1 MKFIDETIILV
12 KAGNGGNG
20 CLSFRREKY
29 IPFGGP
35 DGGDGGQGGSVII
48 KAKDGLN
55 TLADFRNRSK
65 FIAPNGKTGGGKN
78 KKGRSGDDLVIQLPA
93 GSVIYDLDTEELIC
107 DLEKDG
113 QSIVIATGGEFG
125 LGNARFK
132 TSTNRAPRKT
142 TDGKI
147 GEERQL
153 KIVLK
158 VLADVGLIGLP
169 NVGKSS
175 ILAAVSMA
183 KPKIANYAFT
193 TIHPN
198 LGVVLISDYEKFVV
212 ADLPGLIVG
221 ASTGAGLGIQ
231 FLKHISRTR
240 LLLHVIDVSKNKL
253 DQIIKDVDMIA
264 KELKDYDQDLSKK
277 DKWYV
282 FNKIDTLSQQEL
294 KELKNYTE
302 GIIQSNKYYTSAIE
316 GKGLDSLCEDIIEY
330 LRDEMSDEYHENY
343 HGSCSGR

>member
-12 KAGNGGNG
+12 KAGNGGSG

-35 DGGDGGQGGSVII
+35 DGGDGGHGGSII
-48 KAKDGLN
+48 IEAKDGLN

-65 FIAPNGKTGGGKN
+65 FIAPNGKTGGGRN
-78 KKGRSGDDLVIQLPA
+78 KKGRSGEDLVIKLPS
-93 GSVIYDLDTEELIC
+93 GSVIYDLETEELIC
-107 DLEKDG
+107 DLERDG
-113 QSIVIATGGEFG
+113 QAITIASGGEYG

-142 TDGKI
+142 TDGTL

-153 KIVLK
+153 KIILK
-158 VLADVGLIGLP
+158 VLADVGLVGSP

-175 ILAAVSMA
+175 ILAAISMA

-231 FLKHISRTR
+231 FLKHISRTK
-240 LLLHVIDVSKNKL
+240 LLLNVIDISKNNL
-253 DQIIKDVDMIA
+253 EVALKDVDVIA
-264 KELKDYDQDLSKK
+264 KELKDYDEELGRK
-277 DKWYV
+277 DKWYI
-282 FNKIDTLSQQEL
+282 FNKIDMLSE
-294 KELKNYTE
+294 KELEILKKSVNNKITKNVFFV
-302 GIIQSNKYYTSAIE
+302 SAKE
-316 GKGLDSLCEDIIEY
+316 KVGLDDLCENIIEY
-330 LRDEMSDEYHENY
+330 LRDLQ
-343 HGSCSGR
+343 

>member
-35 DGGDGGQGGSVII
+35 DGGDGGHGGSII
-48 KAKDGLN
+48 IQAKDGLN

-65 FIAPNGKTGGGKN
+65 FIAPNGKTGGGRN

-93 GSVIYDLDTEELIC
+93 GSVIYDLETEELIC
-107 DLEKDG
+107 DLERDG
-113 QSIVIATGGEFG
+113 QSITIASGGDYG

-142 TDGKI
+142 TDGTP

-158 VLADVGLIGLP
+158 VLADVGLVGLP

-175 ILAAVSMA
+175 ILAAISMA

-231 FLKHISRTR
+231 FLKHISRTK
-240 LLLHVIDVSKNKL
+240 LLLNVIDISKNNIDEAL
-253 DQIIKDVDMIA
+253 KDVDVIA
-264 KELKDYDQDLSKK
+264 KELKDYDAGLGKK
-277 DKWYV
+277 DRWYV
-282 FNKIDTLSQQEL
+282 FNKIDMLNK
-294 KELKNYTE
+294 KELEILKKSVNNKIGKNVFFV
-302 GIIQSNKYYTSAIE
+302 SAKE
-316 GKGLDSLCEDIIEY
+316 KSGLDDVCEKIIEY
-330 LRDEMSDEYHENY
+330 LRDL
-343 HGSCSGR
+343 

>member
-12 KAGNGGNG
+12 KAGNGGSG

-35 DGGDGGQGGSVII
+35 DGGDGGHGGSII
-48 KAKDGLN
+48 IEAKDGLN

-65 FIAPNGKTGGGKN
+65 FIAPNGKTGGGRN
-78 KKGRSGDDLVIQLPA
+78 KKGRSGEDLVIKLPS
-93 GSVIYDLDTEELIC
+93 GSVIYDLETEELIC
-107 DLEKDG
+107 DLERDG
-113 QSIVIATGGEFG
+113 QAITIASGGEYG

-142 TDGKI
+142 TDGTP

-153 KIVLK
+153 KIILK
-158 VLADVGLIGLP
+158 VLADVGLVGSP

-175 ILAAVSMA
+175 ILAAISMA

-231 FLKHISRTR
+231 FLKHISRTK
-240 LLLHVIDVSKNKL
+240 LLLNVIDISKNNL
-253 DQIIKDVDMIA
+253 EVALKDVDVIA
-264 KELKDYDQDLSKK
+264 KELKDYDEELGKK
-277 DKWYV
+277 DKWYI
-282 FNKIDTLSQQEL
+282 FNKIDMLSE
-294 KELKNYTE
+294 KELEILKKSVNNKITKNVFFV
-302 GIIQSNKYYTSAIE
+302 SAKE
-316 GKGLDSLCEDIIEY
+316 KLGLDEVCENIIEY
-330 LRDEMSDEYHENY
+330 LRDLQ
-343 HGSCSGR
+343 